1 MVKLGEI
8 IETKG
13 LKILNNVKTHWISM
27 LSPFKWML
35 QEYHPLLL
43 KMAFDNPTIQAT
55 TSNLEHLA
63 DVETFLNLVLHC
75 PSST

>member
-1 MVKLGEI
+1 MAKLRET

-13 LKILNNVKTHWISM
+13 LKNLNNVKTHWICM

-43 KMAFDNPTIQAT
+43 KMTLDNPTIQAI

-75 PSST
+75 PSFM

>member
-1 MVKLGEI
+1 
-8 IETKG
+8 
-13 LKILNNVKTHWISM
+13 M

-75 PSST
+75 PSFT